1 MYLTTCPSTTS
12 TRLFHLIMV
21 TEQLQISE
29 QAFQPELRDVH
40 RPNVC
45 RAGPDPRCARPAA
58 CSRLPLMLTSACLLA
73 EQLNDPR
80 VKQIFDAKEPIG
92 LRVRSSFFA
101 TTGWVPDADYYT
113 GDFNPATDWVAKRR
127 AELRVMFDGDQT
139 KTKVKLADMLAHGL
153 TIYNKTQQYDP
164 SDSSDP
170 PSPASANNSEDM
182 PIADLVPGVSPDGSS
197 TVGSNIS
204 SPADPFSSSGSSW
217 PGSPLGLD
225 RHGRRTRSP
234 PSSTTS
240 SPLSPLAE
248 QQQQQ
253 PAAAPAAASPAAAP
267 PPLEPDSSD
276 DEAEAL
282 AAERV
287 DYGTKYTKRSA
298 DKTQPAKTVE
308 WMLIDH
314 SKVKVDERHGASHGI
329 YGTDYG
335 AVLLNTNGDI
345 DTVYKMW
352 KHFVPTEWL
361 PRLAATANDHLED
374 DPTDKN
380 YRKTCSAEME
390 CVLGLALAA
399 SINGSGPFD
408 SFFSTA
414 IDDDAFFQGAGFGK
428 YGVSKN
434 RAKVLLRFSHLSY
447 GPQAPAGKDPV
458 HWFIDEPCKEYN
470 EHMAKSIRPSFLA
483 TMDESGPPWHGA
495 EKEGNYYACPHITV
509 VKRKPEPVCAEFND
523 AGDSITGV
531 LMYLEYEKAAKYH
544 KDLKYMKEV
553 GTYNAAMAL
562 RCTEPW
568 KNSNALIYG
577 DSRFGSVKAAVAI
590 KEIHGVQSAWD
601 VKTGTALYPR
611 KELVRMCGKEHGA
624 VVVMSA
630 EVKGVKLY
638 AIGQRRGPSV
648 HTFLSTCG
656 TFIPEIPAR
665 FHRLLSVEHAP
676 WTTPSILNTVTRAQ
690 PMIDKFNRTVFDQLG
705 AHDTFITRCFET
717 RFSHGFMLPITY
729 VSAANAALHFSSTRY
744 KHILPKRILLELAM
758 NMAKNTQWLSKLNPP
773 RQGPGGSGGTRSGV
787 NYAAPSTSSGPR
799 VSINGG
805 PPSRESPAKH
815 VLIPLAQLEGYKG
828 AKQMRCYEC
837 NELCSWACARCSDVR
852 SGIIALHPP
861 VAQGSKRKYGCLG
874 SHRCNPAGGGYKAFC
889 ERVTGCAKSAKRRR
903 KLPFQVVDDFE

>member
-1 MYLTTCPSTTS
+1 M
-12 TRLFHLIMV
+12 
-21 TEQLQISE
+21 
-29 QAFQPELRDVH
+29 
-40 RPNVC
+40 
-45 RAGPDPRCARPAA
+45 
-58 CSRLPLMLTSACLLA
+58 LA
-73 EQLNDPR
+73 EQREDPR
-80 VKQIFDAKEPIG
+80 VKEIFATKEPIG
-92 LRVRSSFFA
+92 LRVSSSFFA
-101 TTGWVPDADYYT
+101 TSGWVPDAAYYH
-113 GDFNPATDWVAKRR
+113 GDFNPASDWVAKRR
-127 AELRVMFDGDQT
+127 AELRVLFDGDQT
-139 KTKVKLADMLAHGL
+139 KTKVRLADLLAHGL
-153 TIYNKTQQYDP
+153 SIVAKTQSYSSSP
-164 SDSSDP
+164 S
-170 PSPASANNSEDM
+170 SPAAASVNNSEDQLL
-182 PIADLVPGVSPDGSS
+182 ADMAGAASSPSWSS
-197 TVGSNIS
+197 LNGGTTVGSPTSPEDPS
-204 SPADPFSSSGSSW
+204 SQSGSSW
-217 PGSPLGLD
+217 AGSPP
-225 RHGRRTRSP
+225 GRRARRSLS
-234 PSSTTS
+234 SSTAS
-240 SPLSPLAE
+240 SPLAE
-248 QQQQQ
+248 QQAPAAAPRAA
-253 PAAAPAAASPAAAP
+253 PAAAPAAAAPAAAAQP
-267 PPLEPDSSD
+267 EPDSSD
-276 DEAEAL
+276 EEAEAL

-287 DYGTKYTKRSA
+287 EYGTKYTKRSA

-308 WMLIDH
+308 WTLIDH
-314 SKVKVDERHGASHGI
+314 TKVKVDERHSAVHGN

-335 AVLLNTNGDI
+335 AVLLNTNGAV
-345 DTVYKMW
+345 DTVYKFW
-352 KHFVPTEWL
+352 KHFTPTEWV
-361 PRLAATANDHLED
+361 PRLSATANDHLED
-374 DPTDKN
+374 DPIDKN
-380 YRKTCSAEME
+380 YRKTCPAEME
-390 CVLGLALAA
+390 VVCGLALAA
-399 SINGSGPFD
+399 AVNGSGPFD

-414 IDDDAFFQGAGFGK
+414 IDDDTFFPGAGFGK

-434 RAKVLLRFSHLSY
+434 RAQVLLRFSHLSY

-531 LMYLEYEKAAKYH
+531 MMYVEYEKAAKYH
-544 KDLKYMKEV
+544 KDLPFMKEV

-562 RCTEPW
+562 RCAAPW

-601 VKTGTALYPR
+601 IKTGTALYPR

-630 EVKGVKLY
+630 VVKGVKLY

-690 PMIDKFNRTVFDQLG
+690 PMIDKFNRTTFDQLG
-705 AHDTFITRCFET
+705 MHDAFVTRCFET
-717 RFSHGFMLPITY
+717 RFSHGFMMPITY
-729 VSAANAALHFSSTRY
+729 VSAANAAAHFERSRY

-758 NMAKNTQWLSKLNPP
+758 HMAKNLPWLLKLHPP
-773 RQGPGGSGGTRSGV
+773 RAGPGGSGGTRSGV
-787 NYAAPSTSSGPR
+787 NFSAPSTSSGPR

-815 VLIPLAQLEGYKG
+815 VLIPLSQLQGYKG

-861 VAQGSKRKYGCLG
+861 IAQGSKRKYGCLG
-874 SHRCNPAGGGYKAFC
+874 AHRCNPAGGGYKEFC
-889 ERVTGCAKSAKRRR
+889 ERVTGCSKNAKRRR
-903 KLPFQVVDDFE
+903 KLPFQVVDDDDFE